1 MFPETIETDR
11 LRLERL
17 TMDDLFELYEHS
29 KTDAPDIEEITQY
42 VTWSPHQSL
51 NETREFIEAQEKNWE
66 EREGATYVIR
76 PRKGE
81 DNAGELGGTTG
92 LGIDWDRRTGTLG
105 LWLRKPLWG
114 RSYSGERAAALMDL
128 AFERLDLDLVA
139 VTHDPDNEASERA
152 IQKYIEAH
160 GGRRE
165 GVLRNHIVF
174 QDSSV
179 HDEVRYSVSQDEYYA
194 NRE

>member
-1 MFPETIETDR
+1 MFPDEIETDR

-17 TMDDLFELYEHS
+17 TMDDLFDIYEHS
-29 KTDAPDIEEITQY
+29 KVGAPDIDEITQH
-42 VTWSPHQSL
+42 VTWSPQQSL
-51 NETREFIEAQEKNWE
+51 NEAREFIKSQEKNWDE
-66 EREGATYVIR
+66 GTGATYVIR
-76 PRKGE
+76 PQKGE
-81 DNAGELGGTTG
+81 DNANELGGLTG
-92 LGIDWDRRTGTLG
+92 LSIDWDRRTGTFG

-114 RSYSGERAAALMDL
+114 RGYSGERASALMAL

-139 VTHDPDNEASERA
+139 VSHHPDNEASERA

-165 GVLRNHIVF
+165 GLLRNHIVF
-174 QDSSV
+174 QDDSV

-194 NRE
+194 NSE

>member
-17 TMDDLFELYEHS
+17 TMDDLFDLYEHS
-29 KTDAPDIEEITQY
+29 KTDAPDIEEITRY

-51 NETREFIEAQEKNWE
+51 NETREFIEAQKENWE
-66 EREGATYVIR
+66 EGDGATYVIR
-76 PRKGE
+76 PRDGE
-81 DNAGELGGTTG
+81 DNANELGGTTG
-92 LGIDWDRRTGTLG
+92 LSIDWDRKTGTLG

-114 RSYSGERAAALMDL
+114 RGYSGERAAALMSL

-139 VTHDPDNEASERA
+139 VTHHPDNEASERA
-152 IQKYIEAH
+152 IQKYIESH

-165 GVLRNHIVF
+165 GVLRNYLVDLNGNVTD
-174 QDSSV
+174 Q
-179 HDEVRYSVSQDEYYA
+179 VRYSVSQDEYS
-194 NRE
+194 N

>member
-17 TMDDLFELYEHS
+17 TMDDLFDLYEHS
-29 KTDAPDIEEITQY
+29 KNDASDIEEITQY

-66 EREGATYVIR
+66 EGDGAAYVIR
-76 PRKGE
+76 PRDGE
-81 DNAGELGGTTG
+81 DNADEFGGTTG
-92 LGIDWDRRTGTLG
+92 LSIDWDRRTGTFG

-114 RSYSGERAAALMDL
+114 RGYSGERAAALMSL

-139 VTHDPDNEASERA
+139 VTHHVDNEASERA
-152 IQKYIEAH
+152 IQKYIEKN

-165 GVLRNHIVF
+165 GLLRNYLADQNGNVT
-174 QDSSV
+174 
-179 HDEVRYSVSQDEYYA
+179 DEVRYSVSQEEYNA
-194 NRE
+194 NRD